1 MPESTF
7 DEILDAWAGAR
18 SGGDSPEAL
27 AWMDIH
33 PRIFGLLA
41 DGQPVSAEQLASA
54 SGVSGHR
61 VAEIL
66 RQLRDDGAEFND
78 RGELVGLVLTLNPT
92 PHGFRVG
99 GRDLFAWCSLDTMF
113 LPGLIGRRARVRST
127 CPVTGSVIE
136 LTVSPTGIEDVSPPD
151 TVLSVC
157 GPATLPETDAGPL
170 VGPNGAI

>member
-54 SGVSGHR
+54 SGVSVHG

-99 GRDLFAWCSLDTMF
+99 GRDL
-113 LPGLIGRRARVRST
+113 LPGARLTRCSFQ
-127 CPVTGSVIE
+127 GS
-136 LTVSPTGIEDVSPPD
+136 SDG
-151 TVLSVC
+151 
-157 GPATLPETDAGPL
+157 GPESGLLAR
-170 VGPNGAI
+170 